1 MQRRHIEFLLN
12 DPSKLSIALGVFQRS
27 GLNIN
32 ELESTSTKD
41 TISAA
46 IDKGLKPSIN
56 ELWLKDKFAPLDL
69 SESGQITET
78 SLSFQADFG
87 VTRDKVVF
95 LDEINAVTLGY
106 LGHLL
111 QSERV
116 TGQFRRLIGD
126 NAMFHSGTG
135 WI

>member
-32 ELESTSTKD
+32 ELESESTK
-41 TISAA
+41 ARLHEGFLRGFPPA
-46 IDKGLKPSIN
+46 INSLLAFNRFGPYFVGPEG
-56 ELWLKDKFAPLDL
+56 ELYED
-69 SESGQITET
+69 G
-78 SLSFQADFG
+78 LSFQADFG